1 MLVKLVVDVKFEE
14 LIKGQN
20 IHTLEIGSFNVNK
33 FFNGGSKF
41 FKDKSLDLPCD
52 INHKLPSRSSA
63 KVRGN
68 GRILSFADSMKDWE
82 DLKFI
87 VSARILKTEYKVASD
102 NYMKHFYPRIIFK
115 DRINIS
121 KEEITCQPLACRWV
135 LVP

>member
-14 LIKGQN
+14 PIKGQN
-20 IHTLEIGSFNVNK
+20 IHTLEIGSFNT
-33 FFNGGSKF
+33 
-41 FKDKSLDLPCD
+41 DKLIKGKLPALDLPCD
-52 INHKLPSRSSA
+52 IDHRLPAESTA

-115 DRINIS
+115 DRINIP

>member
-14 LIKGQN
+14 PIKGQN
-20 IHTLEIGSFNVNK
+20 IHTLEIGSFNT
-33 FFNGGSKF
+33 
-41 FKDKSLDLPCD
+41 DKLIKGELPALDLPCD
-52 INHKLPSRSSA
+52 IDHRLPAESTA

-121 KEEITCQPLACRWV
+121 KEEITCQPIACRWV

>member
-14 LIKGQN
+14 PIKGQN
-20 IHTLEIGSFNVNK
+20 IHTLEIGSFNT
-33 FFNGGSKF
+33 
-41 FKDKSLDLPCD
+41 DKLIKGKLPALDLPCD
-52 INHKLPSRSSA
+52 IDHRLPAKSTA

-121 KEEITCQPLACRWV
+121 KEEITCQPIACRWV

>member
-14 LIKGQN
+14 PIKGQN
-20 IHTLEIGSFNVNK
+20 IHTLEIGSFNT
-33 FFNGGSKF
+33 
-41 FKDKSLDLPCD
+41 DKLIKGKLPALDLPCD
-52 INHKLPSRSSA
+52 IDHRLPAESTA

-121 KEEITCQPLACRWV
+121 KDEITCQPIACRWV

>member
-14 LIKGQN
+14 PIKGQN
-20 IHTLEIGSFNVNK
+20 IHTLEIGSFNV
-33 FFNGGSKF
+33 
-41 FKDKSLDLPCD
+41 DKLIKGRLAGLDLPCD
-52 INHKLPSRSSA
+52 INHRLPVESTA

-87 VSARILKTEYKVASD
+87 VSSRILNAQCKADSD
-102 NYMKHFYPRIIFK
+102 NYMKHFYPRIMFR
-115 DRINIS
+115 DRISIS
-121 KEEITCQPLACRWV
+121 KEQIMCKPIICRWV

>member
-14 LIKGQN
+14 PIKGQN
-20 IHTLEIGSFNVNK
+20 IHTLEIGSFNT
-33 FFNGGSKF
+33 
-41 FKDKSLDLPCD
+41 DKLIKGKLPALDLPCD
-52 INHKLPSRSSA
+52 IDHRLPAESTA

-115 DRINIS
+115 HRINIS
-121 KEEITCQPLACRWV
+121 KEEITCQPIACRWV

>member
-14 LIKGQN
+14 PIKGQN
-20 IHTLEIGSFNVNK
+20 IHTLEIGSFNT
-33 FFNGGSKF
+33 
-41 FKDKSLDLPCD
+41 DKLIKGKLLALDLPCD
-52 INHKLPSRSSA
+52 IDHRLPAESTA

-87 VSARILKTEYKVASD
+87 VSARILKTEYKVTSD

-121 KEEITCQPLACRWV
+121 KEEITCQPIACRWV